1 MIESFNIW
9 AKNITLAVI
18 VVSIL
23 EMLLPNNKSKKYI
36 KMVMGLYILFN
47 IISPIIGQDISIDIE
62 EFIEENE
69 TQTTSSQTIDQ
80 TSMNNRL
87 KQIGENELEK
97 DIINKLQ
104 EKGYM
109 VNYCNVNLEIETEST
124 IKDITI
130 EVEKDVEQE
139 KNNGENKN
147 VENKLVDEIQKI
159 KKIQVGE
166 YTEKKEI
173 KEKDLTK
180 EEINQI
186 KKFLIEEYEVNESC
200 LKIN

>member
-69 TQTTSSQTIDQ
+69 TQTTSSETIDQ

-139 KNNGENKN
+139 KNNEENKN

-166 YTEKKEI
+166 YTEKEEI
-173 KEKDLTK
+173 KEKNLTK

-186 KKFLIEEYEVNESC
+186 KKFLIEEYEVNELC

>member
-87 KQIGENELEK
+87 KQIGEDELEK
-97 DIINKLQ
+97 DIIKKLQ
-104 EKGYM
+104 EKGYV

-139 KNNGENKN
+139 KNNEENKN

-166 YTEKKEI
+166 YTEKEEI
-173 KEKDLTK
+173 KEKNLTK

-186 KKFLIEEYEVNESC
+186 KKFLIEEYEVNESS

>member
-1 MIESFNIW
+1 MIESCNIW

-87 KQIGENELEK
+87 KQIGEDELEK
-97 DIINKLQ
+97 DIIKKLQ

-139 KNNGENKN
+139 KNNEENKN

-166 YTEKKEI
+166 YTEKEEI
-173 KEKDLTK
+173 KEKNLTK